1 MFNNEKPEFLL
12 LRENFYLFNI
22 LYPHFRDN
30 DFLQISPIILVSKK
44 RALIASMDESIKMN
58 CKYGLHTIT
67 LCCSIS

>member
-12 LRENFYLFNI
+12 LRENFYHFNI
-22 LYPHFRDN
+22 LYPRFRDN

-44 RALIASMDESIKMN
+44 IALIASMDESIKMN